1 MPTRRVAAA
10 PSVLVQAV
18 GEEAVL
24 LDLTSERYFGLDEV
38 GAHFWQVIT
47 TSASTDEAFQRL
59 AEAYEVAPDI
69 LATDLERFVAD
80 LLANGLLVE
89 VNA

>member
-1 MPTRRVAAA
+1 MPSRRVTVP

-18 GEEAVL
+18 GDEAVL

-38 GAHFWQVIT
+38 GAYFWEVIT
-47 TSASTDEAFQRL
+47 ASAGTDEAFQRL
-59 AEAYEVAPDI
+59 AEAYDVAPDV
-69 LATDLERFVAD
+69 LAADLERFVDD

-89 VNA
+89 VDA